1 MILCLY
7 FLDNGPEFV
16 LFFFVYIIVCDY
28 LKLSVYYASQI
39 VFY

>member
-7 FLDNGPEFV
+7 FLDKGQEFV
-16 LFFFVYIIVCDY
+16 FVFVYIIIYDY
-28 LKLSVYYASQI
+28 LKLSGHYASQI